1 MRPTTSTALVL
12 YRKEPE
18 QTPEEQLAQQV
29 MDILDVKTA
38 CVLRVSNYHLMSEQA
53 KRYLCETL
61 MGVTLCKVPARD
73 NNDDLCFI
81 LSKEVLL

>member
-1 MRPTTSTALVL
+1 MTETTSALVL
-12 YRKEPE
+12 VTRSE
-18 QTPEEQLAQQV
+18 QTPEKQLAQQV

-38 CVLRVSNYHLMSEQA
+38 CVMRVSNYHLMSEQA

>member
-1 MRPTTSTALVL
+1 MRPTTTSALVL
-12 YRKEPE
+12 VTRLE

-53 KRYLCETL
+53 KCYLCETL

-81 LSKEVLL
+81 LSKEVLV

>member
-1 MRPTTSTALVL
+1 MRPTTTSALVL
-12 YRKEPE
+12 VTRLE

-81 LSKEVLL
+81 LSKEVLV

>member
-1 MRPTTSTALVL
+1 MTETTSALVL
-12 YRKEPE
+12 VTRSE

>member
-1 MRPTTSTALVL
+1 MTETTSALVL
-12 YRKEPE
+12 VTRSE

-61 MGVTLCKVPARD
+61 MGVTLCKVPARN

-81 LSKEVLL
+81 LSKEVLV